1 MLLLDVPY
9 ANFLIKQRM
18 KKICLQCQKLPDL
31 LNESE
36 CKILP
41 FSGALYRIIRKSI
54 ALKTCIAGCFGLL
67 ICSLIHSSTQAQTI
81 TGAWKGKI
89 GSAHTE
95 LKLIKKG
102 DSILGT
108 SYYYTSRSNYIRY
121 AVKGYFD
128 PNSNSVVWWDDAMLE
143 DRLSA
148 KIFGSD
154 KEALLSVADFN
165 CPGEEKMRLDGESTE
180 RDNKNK
186 PKGTVALQKV
196 SSSGFPDEWDFVIEN
211 YTVGAND
218 PDIIDSI
225 ARIHQT
231 VPVIAEEKETNLAST
246 TVQTVKKNSPTIA
259 VTAPPVVEKKKIPV
273 PTTTA
278 EQKFVSREKKLAT
291 VIPITGD
298 SIELRFY
305 DNAVVD
311 GDSIAVFL
319 NDHMVFEHVKLD
331 YKPHTLTL
339 SVNDLQD
346 DNELVMVAENLGT
359 IPPNTSLMVA
369 IVDGQRYE
377 ARLESTENSS
387 ALIRFIKQKKSRK

>member
-1 MLLLDVPY
+1 ML
-9 ANFLIKQRM
+9 
-18 KKICLQCQKLPDL
+18 
-31 LNESE
+31 
-36 CKILP
+36 
-41 FSGALYRIIRKSI
+41 
-54 ALKTCIAGCFGLL
+54 FGLT
-67 ICSLIHSSTQAQTI
+67 STQAQTI

-143 DRLSA
+143 DRLSG

-186 PKGTVALQKV
+186 TKGTVALQKIT
-196 SSSGFPDEWDFVIEN
+196 SSGFPDEWDFVIEN

-218 PDIIDSI
+218 PDIIDSV
-225 ARIHQT
+225 ARIRQ
-231 VPVIAEEKETNLAST
+231 IAKAIPEEKAIPQEKAIPEQKETDLAST
-246 TVQTVKKNSPTIA
+246 TVKPLEKNSSSIA
-259 VTAPPVVEKKKIPV
+259 VTAPHIVDKKNLPV
-273 PTTTA
+273 PTTINQ
-278 EQKFVSREKKLAT
+278 QKFVSREKKLAT
-291 VIPITGD
+291 VIPLTGD
-298 SIELRFY
+298 SVELRFY

-319 NDHMVFEHVKLD
+319 NDRMVFEHVRLD
-331 YKPHTLTL
+331 YKPYTIKL
-339 SVNDLQD
+339 SVNDLSD

-387 ALIRFIKQKKSRK
+387 ALIRFIKKKKSNK

>member
-1 MLLLDVPY
+1 M
-9 ANFLIKQRM
+9 
-18 KKICLQCQKLPDL
+18 
-31 LNESE
+31 
-36 CKILP
+36 
-41 FSGALYRIIRKSI
+41 
-54 ALKTCIAGCFGLL
+54 KTCIAGCFGLL
-67 ICSLIHSSTQAQTI
+67 ICSLIHLSTQAQTI

-128 PNSNSVVWWDDAMLE
+128 PNSNSVVWWDDAMLD
-143 DRLSA
+143 DRLSG

-196 SSSGFPDEWDFVIEN
+196 SSSNFPDEWDFVIGN
-211 YTVGAND
+211 YTAGAND

-231 VPVIAEEKETNLAST
+231 VPVIAEEKETSLAST
-246 TVQTVKKNSPTIA
+246 TVQMVKKNSPTIA

-273 PTTTA
+273 PVTTA

-319 NDHMVFEHVKLD
+319 NDRIVFEHVKLD
-331 YKPHTLTL
+331 YKPHTLKL

-387 ALIRFIKQKKSRK
+387 ALIRFIKQKKSR

>member
-1 MLLLDVPY
+1 
-9 ANFLIKQRM
+9 M
-18 KKICLQCQKLPDL
+18 KAKAKYCLSRGVVYNNPK
-31 LNESE
+31 
-36 CKILP
+36 
-41 FSGALYRIIRKSI
+41 KSI
-54 ALKTCIAGCFGLL
+54 ALKTCIVLCFGLMIFGL
-67 ICSLIHSSTQAQTI
+67 CTSSTQAQTI

-143 DRLSA
+143 DRLSG

-186 PKGTVALQKV
+186 PKGTVALQKIT
-196 SSSGFPDEWDFVIEN
+196 SSGFPDEWDFVIEN

-218 PDIIDSI
+218 PEIIDSV
-225 ARIHQT
+225 ARIRQ
-231 VPVIAEEKETNLAST
+231 IAKAIPEEKETNLAST
-246 TVQTVKKNSPTIA
+246 TVKPVEKNSSAIA
-259 VTAPPVVEKKKIPV
+259 VTAPPVMDKKKLPV
-273 PTTTA
+273 PVTTNQ
-278 EQKFVSREKKLAT
+278 QKFTSREKKLAT
-291 VIPITGD
+291 VIPLTGD
-298 SIELRFY
+298 SVELRFY

-319 NDHMVFEHVKLD
+319 NDRMLFEHVRLD
-331 YKPHTLTL
+331 YKPYTIKL
-339 SVNDLQD
+339 SVNDLSD

-369 IVDGQRYE
+369 IVNGQRYE

-387 ALIRFIKQKKSRK
+387 ALIRFIKKKKGK

>member
-1 MLLLDVPY
+1 
-9 ANFLIKQRM
+9 
-18 KKICLQCQKLPDL
+18 
-31 LNESE
+31 
-36 CKILP
+36 
-41 FSGALYRIIRKSI
+41 
-54 ALKTCIAGCFGLL
+54 LKTCIVLCFGLMLFGL
-67 ICSLIHSSTQAQTI
+67 ISSTQAQTI

-128 PNSNSVVWWDDAMLE
+128 PNSNSVVWWDDVMLE
-143 DRLSA
+143 DRLSG

-180 RDNKNK
+180 RDNKDK
-186 PKGTVALQKV
+186 PKGTVALQKIT
-196 SSSGFPDEWDFVIEN
+196 SSAFPDEWDFVIEN

-218 PDIIDSI
+218 PEIIDSI
-225 ARIHQT
+225 ARLHQIAKAIPQEKA
-231 VPVIAEEKETNLAST
+231 VPEEKETNLSST
-246 TVQTVKKNSPTIA
+246 TIQQIEKNSSSIE
-259 VTAPPVVEKKKIPV
+259 VTAPHVVDKKKLPV
-273 PTTTA
+273 PTTINQ
-278 EQKFVSREKKLAT
+278 QKFVSREKKLAT
-291 VIPITGD
+291 VIPLTGD
-298 SIELRFY
+298 SVELRFY

-319 NDHMVFEHVKLD
+319 NDRMVFEHVRLD
-331 YKPHTLTL
+331 YKPYTIKL
-339 SVNDLQD
+339 SVNDLSD

-387 ALIRFIKQKKSRK
+387 ALIRFIKKKKNNKQ